1 MKNSYTHLLILPNI
15 VDQARIRKKKGT
27 NNLMGSKSI
36 SSGIALKSPMAFADI
51 AKMEVDD
58 DFDSDDDHEACNAPS
73 TRKSNSETRF
83 DNNSPFIGDS
93 IVSFSEKAF
102 GFMKEKEEVKLDL
115 EIPTK
120 SSQLEKDM
128 RSLKTDLESQREY
141 LLKIKPSSLPS
152 IFSDSIE

>member
-15 VDQARIRKKKGT
+15 VDQARNRKKKGV
-27 NNLMGSKSI
+27 NKLMGSKSI
-36 SSGIALKSPMAFADI
+36 SFADI

-58 DFDSDDDHEACNAPS
+58 NFDSDDDHEACNAPS

-115 EIPTK
+115 VIPTK

>member
-15 VDQARIRKKKGT
+15 VDQARNRKKKGV
-27 NNLMGSKSI
+27 NKLMGSKSI
-36 SSGIALKSPMAFADI
+36 SGGIALKSPMSFADI

-58 DFDSDDDHEACNAPS
+58 NFDSDDDHEACNAPS